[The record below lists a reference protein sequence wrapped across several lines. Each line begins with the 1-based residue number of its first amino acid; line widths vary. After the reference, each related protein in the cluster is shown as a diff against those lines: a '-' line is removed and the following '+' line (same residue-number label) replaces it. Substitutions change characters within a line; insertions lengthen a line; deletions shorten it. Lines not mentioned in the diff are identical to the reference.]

1 MDTFALHFPPSLSL
15 AVQDGD
21 LGGSI
26 PLSGTDGGATGNGAT
41 GAPGGAGG
49 TAAPPRTGFDPFM
62 LLIIGMVLALI
73 VFTLFG
79 NRKERKKREQM
90 LGSLKKHDRVQ
101 TVGGVIGSV
110 VDVKSNVV
118 VLKVDESSNTRM
130 TFARSAIQQ
139 VLSES
144 DTKKTEQE

>member
-1 MDTFALHFPPSLSL
+1 MNTPPWLVL
-15 AVQDGD
+15 AVQDGEQT
-21 LGGSI
+21 GGSI
-26 PLSGTDGGATGNGAT
+26 PLSGTDGGGGAAGNGAT
-41 GAPGGAGG
+41 GAPGNG
-49 TAAPPRTGFDPFM
+49 TGAPPPRSGGFDPTF
-62 LLIIGMVLALI
+62 LLLFGVIFALII
-73 VFTLFG
+73 FTMFG

-90 LGSLKKHDRVQ
+90 LSALKKHDRVQ

-144 DTKKTEQE
+144 DAKKSEQE